1 MVEGRVEEKM
11 TEREKMKLGL
21 WYDANNDQ
29 ELLNKRVKAM
39 DLCFELN
46 QLKPSLEKQRQ
57 AVLNDILGYLPE
69 GLVLL
74 SPFVCDYGTNIEFGK
89 DVFVNVNSYFMD
101 GAKIKVGNNVYIG
114 PSCGFYTANH
124 PLQYSVRN
132 TGLEQA
138 LPITIGNNVWM
149 GGNVT
154 VLPGVTIGDGCV
166 IGAGSVVTKDIEENS
181 LACGTPCKV
190 IKKIDNKDQ

>member
-1 MVEGRVEEKM
+1 M
-11 TEREKMKLGL
+11 TEREKMKLGQ

-29 ELLNKRVKAM
+29 ELLACRVKAM

-46 QLKPSLEKQRQ
+46 QLKPSLEQSRMS
-57 AVLNDILGYLPE
+57 VLKELLGYLPK

-74 SPFVCDYGTNIEFGK
+74 SPFVCDYGKNITFGK

-101 GAKIKVGNNVYIG
+101 GAKITIGDNVYIG
-114 PSCGFYTANH
+114 PACGFYTANH
-124 PLQYSVRN
+124 PLQYALRN

-138 LPITIGNNVWM
+138 LPITIGNNVWL

-154 VLPGVTIGDGCV
+154 VLPGVTIGEGCV
-166 IGAGSVVTKDIEENS
+166 IGAGSVVTKDIEPNS
-181 LACGTPCKV
+181 LAFGTPCRV
-190 IKKIDNKDQ
+190 IKKIDIAIDK